1 MLCANCKKNEATV
14 HLTEIEGNQ
23 IVKVHLCPACAQ
35 HKGVATP
42 VVEALK
48 NLSENISERQVSE
61 EPGEVCSVCGLSF
74 REFREVGRLGC
85 PNCYRDLGRPLR
97 ELLAFIHKGTKHEGK
112 VPDAGRRERHRLR
125 KAIEAAVAR
134 EDYEEA
140 SRLRDLLGRDS
151 PGDGDAG

>member
-48 NLSENISERQVSE
+48 NLPEDISKQRGSE
-61 EPGEVCSVCGLSF
+61 ETGEVCSVCGLSF
-74 REFREVGRLGC
+74 KEFREVGRLGC

-97 ELLAFIHKGTKHEGK
+97 ELLAFIHKGPRHAGK

-125 KAIEAAVAR
+125 QALDAAVAR

-140 SRLRDLLGRDS
+140 SRIRDLLERDS
-151 PGDGDAG
+151 TGAGDTG